1 MFVYRL
7 DMVNETGW
15 NQGRIQSRETVDQA
29 ISRGHLLGMKL
40 N

>member
-1 MFVYRL
+1 MKQIIFYQSQ
-7 DMVNETGW
+7 GW
-15 NQGRIQSRETVDQA
+15 IQSWGTVGQA